1 MKKFLDQIIDQQ
13 NNKTNIISK
22 EILQKIAEQPETF
35 REKAKNKIVLERNEK
50 SEINREIQEIFNRKS
65 YQDNPE

>member
-1 MKKFLDQIIDQQ
+1 M
-13 NNKTNIISK
+13 
-22 EILQKIAEQPETF
+22 AEQTNLF